1 MTRSP
6 GDPAASLDTD
16 PVRTRAAAETAL
28 VVTEL
33 AASHLYSS
41 ALRAVTVHR
50 VADHLA
56 DAGGTLPVPEL
67 ARRAGVHAPSLRR
80 VLRLLA
86 TKGVFREDA
95 DGAFALTPAAER
107 LRGTPGAQ
115 RDEVLFSTD
124 ALMVRAIAALDD
136 TLRTGTPGFDT
147 VHGAPFF
154 AYLATHPDAQSLFD
168 LGMAA
173 LSGPV
178 DEVIAET
185 YPFPETGT
193 VVDVGGGRGGLL
205 KAVLTRRPGLTGVLF
220 DQEQTVARHL
230 LDTKEL
236 TGRWRAQAGD
246 FFTAVPPGG
255 DVYVLK
261 HILHDW
267 SDEEC
272 LGILRAIR
280 AAVPPTGRLVA
291 VDPVLPEGNAPHFGK
306 AVDVIMLAAFT
317 GQERTRDEFAALFQK
332 AGFRLTRL
340 IEAPT
345 FPDIVEAEPV

>member
-1 MTRSP
+1 MTGAS
-6 GDPAASLDTD
+6 GDPAPDSS
-16 PVRTRAAAETAL
+16 AADTAL
-28 VVTEL
+28 AVTEL
-33 AASHLYSS
+33 ATSHLYSS
-41 ALRAVTVHR
+41 ALRAVAVHR
-50 VADHLA
+50 VADRLA
-56 DAGGTLPVPEL
+56 DAGGPLSVGEL

-95 DGAFALTPAAER
+95 DGSFHLTPAAER
-107 LRGTPGAQ
+107 LRAVPGSQ

-124 ALMVRAIAALDD
+124 DLMVRPIHALDD

-154 AYLATHPDAQSLFD
+154 AYLAQHPEAQRLFD

-178 DEVIAET
+178 DEIIAET
-185 YPFPETGT
+185 YPFPDTGT

-205 KAVLTRRPGLTGVLF
+205 KSVLERRPRLSGVLF
-220 DQEQTVARHL
+220 DQAQTVAHHL

-236 TGRWRAQAGD
+236 SGRWRVESGD
-246 FFTAVPPGG
+246 FFTGVPKGG
-255 DVYVLK
+255 DVYTLK

-267 SDEEC
+267 NDDEC
-272 LGILRAIR
+272 LRILRAIR
-280 AAVPPTGRLVA
+280 TAIPPSGRLVA
-291 VDPVLPEGNAPHFGK
+291 VDTVLPEGNDPHFGK
-306 AVDVIMLAAFT
+306 SVDVIMLAAFS
-317 GQERTRDEFAALFQK
+317 GQERTREEFAALFQK
-332 AGFRLTRL
+332 AGFKLTRV

-345 FPDIVEAEPV
+345 FPDAVEAEPV